1 SQDIIMAIKHK
12 KYSIYGIQFHPEAIL
27 SQQGKKILRNFMK
40 IC

>member
-1 SQDIIMAIKHK
+1 
-12 KYSIYGIQFHPEAIL
+12 FHPEAIL

>member
-1 SQDIIMAIKHK
+1 
-12 KYSIYGIQFHPEAIL
+12 HPEAIL

>member
-1 SQDIIMAIKHK
+1 
-12 KYSIYGIQFHPEAIL
+12 GIQFHPEAIL